1 MGRRPSVAH
10 MLTSH
15 LRPLPTCLAV
25 LALGLACLLAF
36 GAGQASASHVSCG
49 DMITADTTLDSDL
62 VDCPSNGILIGADG
76 ITLDLNGHTIS
87 GDGEQFE
94 PCPEGPCDIG
104 VLIEGHDAVT
114 IEGGSVRDFGL
125 GVVVGRAKHNRLH
138 DVAAVGN
145 AFEGI
150 LLFRSAR
157 TRVHGGSASRN
168 GVGNSRPGV
177 ALIESDNN
185 RITGNTLSQ
194 NGDLALFME
203 ACDHN
208 LIRHNKARGNPE
220 DGMIIDGNRN
230 EIVRNRLVRNG
241 GGILITTVSGGGKA
255 VGNVIRRNVV
265 RNARAGGIAV
275 DCCVPKRTLI
285 SRNYVVGSGRD
296 GINVLNPSTTIT
308 NNRAVRNGRLGIWA
322 VKGVI
327 DGGGNRA
334 SGNGD
339 PRQCVNV
346 ACG

>member
-1 MGRRPSVAH
+1 
-10 MLTSH
+10 MLTS
-15 LRPLPTCLAV
+15 RPYPLATSVAV
-25 LALGLACLLAF
+25 LALALTCSIAF
-36 GAGQASASHVSCG
+36 GAGQASASHVRCG
-49 DMITADTTLDSDL
+49 DTITADTTLDSDL
-62 VDCPSNGILIGADG
+62 VDCPSNGILIGADD
-76 ITLDLNGHTIS
+76 ITLDLNGHTID
-87 GDGEQFE
+87 GDDEPFE
-94 PCPEGPCDIG
+94 PCPEGPCDLG
-104 VLIEGHDAVT
+104 VLNEGHDAVT
-114 IEGGSVRDFGL
+114 IEGGTVRDFGL
-125 GVVVGRAKHNRLH
+125 GVVVARARGNRVR
-138 DVAAVGN
+138 DVVAVEN
-145 AFEGI
+145 TSEGI

-157 TRVHGGSASRN
+157 SRVHGTSASRN
-168 GVGNSRPGV
+168 GVGNSRPGI
-177 ALIESDNN
+177 ALIKSDNN
-185 RITGNTLSQ
+185 RITRNTMSR

-203 ACDHN
+203 ASDHN
-208 LIRHNKARGNPE
+208 LIRHNTARGNPE

-308 NNRAVRNGRLGIWA
+308 DNRAVRNGRLGIWA

-346 ACG
+346 ACR

>member
-1 MGRRPSVAH
+1 

-15 LRPLPTCLAV
+15 PKPLPACVAI
-25 LALGLACLLAF
+25 LALALTCSIAF
-36 GAGQASASHVSCG
+36 GAGQASASHVRCG
-49 DMITADTTLDSDL
+49 DTITTDTTLDSDL

-76 ITLDLNGHTIS
+76 ITLDLNGHTID
-87 GDGEQFE
+87 GDDEPFE
-94 PCPEGPCDIG
+94 PCPKDEPCDLG
-104 VLIEGHDAVT
+104 VLNEGHDAVT
-114 IEGGSVRDFGL
+114 IEGGTVREFGL
-125 GVVVGRAKHNRLH
+125 GVVVVRAKRNRLR
-138 DVAAVGN
+138 DLAAVEN
-145 AFEGI
+145 TFEGI
-150 LLFRSAR
+150 FLFRSAR
-157 TRVHGGSASRN
+157 SRVHGTSASRN
-168 GVGNSRPGV
+168 GVGNSRPGI
-177 ALIESDNN
+177 ALIKSDNN
-185 RITGNTLSQ
+185 RITRNTMSR

-203 ACDHN
+203 ASDHN
-208 LIRHNKARGNPE
+208 LIRHNTARGNPE

-308 NNRAVRNGRLGIWA
+308 NNRVVRNSRLGIWA

-339 PRQCVNV
+339 PRECVNV
-346 ACG
+346 ACR